1 MLSKMKEQNEPQS
14 YVQQII
20 FRCISYFIAFTFLFF
35 LLKRLYGLTNELKI
49 ESISFNPYYLIFS
62 CIFFIGYRTLRI
74 LPWLIIYRKTTLK
87 SVPVLSAWT
96 LFQLSELGKYVPGKV
111 GQFVGIVVLCRF
123 FRIKKSEAIVSMLLQ
138 LALQCAS
145 GLLVG
150 APVLFY
156 PSTRKFLHNLL
167 ENILNN
173 LPFLVGTLL
182 LIVVLCFLLLILL
195 KKHLST
201 QNIYILKGMQTLFS
215 LKGILYLILI
225 YFLVWISLGISFFL
239 FVKSIYPIHVTQF
252 PIITSIFAF
261 AWSIG
266 FMTLITPGG
275 LGVREGILSLL
286 LTSCLPP
293 ATATLVALLSRIWVI
308 CVEIILAGIAY
319 GCFIR
324 QKRIIQNS
332 QEINSD

>member
-1 MLSKMKEQNEPQS
+1 MLSKIKEQNESQS
-14 YVQQII
+14 NVQQYI
-20 FRCISYFIAFTFLFF
+20 FHCISYFIAFTFLFF

-49 ESISFNPYYLIFS
+49 ESISFNPFYLIIS
-62 CIFFIGYRTLRI
+62 CILFIGYRTLRI
-74 LPWLIIYRKTTLK
+74 IPWLIFYRKTALR
-87 SVPVLSAWT
+87 SAPFLSAWT

-111 GQFVGIVVLCRF
+111 GQFVGIIVLCRF
-123 FRIKKSEAIVSMLLQ
+123 FRIKKAEAIVSMLLQ

-150 APVLFY
+150 APILFH
-156 PSTRKFLHNLL
+156 PSTKRFLHNLFAKVL
-167 ENILNN
+167 YN

-182 LIVVLCFLLLILL
+182 LIVVLCFIFLILL

-201 QNIYILKGMQTLFS
+201 QNIYTLKRIRTLFS
-215 LKGILYLILI
+215 LKGILHLTIIYL
-225 YFLVWISLGISFFL
+225 LVWICLGISFFL
-239 FVKSIYPIHVTQF
+239 FAKSIYPIHITQF

-266 FMTLITPGG
+266 FMTLVTPGG

-293 ATATLVALLSRIWVI
+293 ATATLIALLSRIWVI
-308 CVEIILAGIAY
+308 CIEIILAGVAF
-319 GCFIR
+319 GCYMK
-324 QKRIIQNS
+324 QKAQSR
-332 QEINSD
+332 